1 MIFSL
6 SVFLRRK
13 TAPAASMMTAER
25 ERRRVRRK
33 GVVRGGPRREG

>member
-13 TAPAASMMTAER
+13 TAPAASMRTAER
-25 ERRRVRRK
+25 ERRRERRK